1 MYTNWKV
8 SASDTPK
15 LKVAIENFI
24 LAEANKE
31 HNYKD
36 NIDKYIPDKTPKKI
50 RRKIIGMMDA
60 LMFIVRYEVL
70 NQKEF
75 KVIAE
80 TNAPIPQQL
89 SKFVQ
94 FSVHERLVE
103 QLEKHYGDKVKVKRL
118 AWR

>member
-24 LAEANKE
+24 LSEANKE
-31 HNYKD
+31 YKYKQ

-70 NQKEF
+70 NRNEF
-75 KVIAE
+75 KITAE
-80 TNAPIPQQL
+80 TSAPIPQQL
-89 SKFVQ
+89 SKFIQ
-94 FSVHERLVE
+94 FTVHDRLVNHL
-103 QLEKHYGDKVKVKRL
+103 QKHYGDKVKVKRL